1 MSSHSSL
8 IVSDAS
14 PLIHLAAINK
24 LELVPKLVGSVVLPP
39 AVFDEIT
46 AQGSEK
52 PGAMGVREAAW
63 VEVIAC
69 RDTELLAR
77 FMAEL
82 DAGEAEALTLAVE
95 LKADAV
101 LMDERLGRSVASRE
115 NIKTIGL
122 LGLLIEAKTG
132 GLIQLVTPEMDALRR
147 SGFYIAN
154 SIYHQIRSRCHE

>member
-1 MSSHSSL
+1 MRKSSL
-8 IVSDAS
+8 VVSDAS
-14 PLIHLAAINK
+14 PLIHLAAINR
-24 LELVPKLVGSVVLPP
+24 LELVPNLVESVVLPP
-39 AVFDEIT
+39 AVFEEIT
-46 AQGSEK
+46 VQGRGK
-52 PGAMGVREAAW
+52 PGAKEIAEAAW
-63 VEVIAC
+63 VNVFAC
-69 RDTELLAR
+69 QNTNLLAR

-115 NIKTIGL
+115 NIRTIGL
-122 LGLLIEAKTG
+122 LGLLIEAETG